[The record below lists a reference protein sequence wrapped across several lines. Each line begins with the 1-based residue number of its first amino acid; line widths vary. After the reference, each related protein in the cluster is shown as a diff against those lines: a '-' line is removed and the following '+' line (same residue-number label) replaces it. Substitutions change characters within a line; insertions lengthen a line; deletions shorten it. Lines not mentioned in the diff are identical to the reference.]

1 MADSNNYLLGEFQNP
16 IDSFNKF
23 YKMGSDIAT
32 RQAEAL
38 AAEQKAKEEAERAA
52 KAQVALDRLDQPD
65 ATYKDYM
72 YASQFVGKE
81 YAEALQ
87 KTAAEMKTDE
97 RNAMLVDAS
106 RLYAAFK
113 AGNIPVAKSLMEK
126 QAEADRLAGNT
137 KEAAYTET
145 LISLL
150 EDPVGVDTVKK
161 LTGFTLAAL
170 PGGKD
175 AFDAIERAE
184 KIEDVEEDRDAVIK
198 QYAADLNLTE
208 AQTNELIA
216 RTKKLEAETAKIIAD
231 MMAKANAPGG
241 LDPDLKPEFELKL
254 NTAYNTRIKGYTK
267 AMELGNNVIKFA
279 QNDDPVSDM
288 SLIYN
293 YMHMLDESSVV
304 RESEY
309 AQAESTRSVVQHYR
323 LLADKFKE
331 GDKLRPE
338 QRAKFAE
345 LTKELLKSAA
355 KGEAKVRADLGFLV
369 KNYGLNPDNVFGT
382 MANKPGPNEISNN
395 VDVTP
400 ELRAFLKSEWPKE
413 AADIDKL
420 SDAEILK
427 KYPKTISRYTNKST
441 PSNRVEVDY

>member
-1 MADSNNYLLGEFQNP
+1 
-16 IDSFNKF
+16 
-23 YKMGSDIAT
+23 
-32 RQAEAL
+32 
-38 AAEQKAKEEAERAA
+38 
-52 KAQVALDRLDQPD
+52 
-65 ATYKDYM
+65 
-72 YASQFVGKE
+72 
-81 YAEALQ
+81 
-87 KTAAEMKTDE
+87 
-97 RNAMLVDAS
+97 
-106 RLYAAFK
+106 
-113 AGNIPVAKSLMEK
+113 
-126 QAEADRLAGNT
+126 
-137 KEAAYTET
+137 
-145 LISLL
+145 
-150 EDPVGVDTVKK
+150 
-161 LTGFTLAAL
+161 
-170 PGGKD
+170 
-175 AFDAIERAE
+175 
-184 KIEDVEEDRDAVIK
+184 
-198 QYAADLNLTE
+198 
-208 AQTNELIA
+208 
-216 RTKKLEAETAKIIAD
+216 
-231 MMAKANAPGG
+231 
-241 LDPDLKPEFELKL
+241 
-254 NTAYNTRIKGYTK
+254 
-267 AMELGNNVIKFA
+267 
-279 QNDDPVSDM
+279 
-288 SLIYN
+288 
-293 YMHMLDESSVV
+293 MHMLDESSVV